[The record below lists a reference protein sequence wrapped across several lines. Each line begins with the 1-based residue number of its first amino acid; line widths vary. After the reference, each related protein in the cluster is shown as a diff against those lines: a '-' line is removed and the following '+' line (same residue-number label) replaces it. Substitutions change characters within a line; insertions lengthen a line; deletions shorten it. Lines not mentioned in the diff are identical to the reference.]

1 MIPPSRLETLHHD
14 YRDGL
19 LQSVV
24 PFWLRHGLDRE
35 HGGLL
40 TGLSEDGSVIETDKA
55 VWLQGR
61 AAWTFATLYNT
72 VEKRPEWLAA
82 SKHCLDFI

>member
-1 MIPPSRLETLHHD
+1 MILTLEKVKELEAI

-19 LQSVV
+19 LQSCV
-24 PFWLRHGLDRE
+24 PFWLKHGVDRIF
-35 HGGLL
+35 GGLL
-40 TGLSEDGSVIETDKA
+40 TGLDEVGNVVETDKA

-72 VEKRPEWLAA
+72 VEARREWLDV
-82 SKHCLDFI
+82 S